1 MLTEQEWNEYNS
13 FVSDKADKLIQK
25 GYKQWRKERRQ
36 LKNQKKYI
44 SQEDRVRQIE
54 EEMIEQGKT

>member
-1 MLTEQEWNEYNS
+1 MLTEQEWSEYNNI
-13 FVSDKADKLIQK
+13 VSDKADKLIQK
-25 GYKQWRKERRQ
+25 GYKQWRKERSQ
-36 LKNQKKYI
+36 LKNQKKHI

>member
-1 MLTEQEWNEYNS
+1 MLTEQEWNEYNNI
-13 FVSDKADKLIQK
+13 VSDKADKLIQK
-25 GYKQWRKERRQ
+25 GYKQWRKERGQ
-36 LKNQKKYI
+36 LKKQKKHI